1 MKHILVMLLFVMVL
15 TVSALAADKKP
26 APSPTPT
33 PPQVKPL
40 SIVQM
45 QQLTIVQVQQRA
57 AAQEA
62 AKYEAQ
68 HRALTRE
75 FAWALGVN
83 PDDYEPELRSLDERG
98 ETWGFVPKPKPPAPV
113 EPGKDARPEPKQDGK
128 Q

>member
-1 MKHILVMLLFVMVL
+1 MKNLVAMILLAAVL
-15 TVSALAADKKP
+15 TASAFAGDKKP
-26 APSPTPT
+26 APTPTPT
-33 PPQVKPL
+33 PPAVKPL

-45 QQLTIVQVQQRA
+45 QQLTIVQTQARA

-83 PDDYEPELRSLDERG
+83 PDEYEPELKPLDERG
-98 ETWGFVPKPKPPAPV
+98 ETWGFVPKPKPPAP
-113 EPGKDARPEPKQDGK
+113 EPGKDAKPESKQDGK
-128 Q
+128 S